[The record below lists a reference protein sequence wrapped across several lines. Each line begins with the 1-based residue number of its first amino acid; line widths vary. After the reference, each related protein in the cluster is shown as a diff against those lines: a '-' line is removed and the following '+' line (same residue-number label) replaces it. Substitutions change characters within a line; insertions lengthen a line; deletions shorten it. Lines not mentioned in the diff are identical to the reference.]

1 MEKLSAYLV
10 YIPYAVMLVALSE
23 FAYVLLR
30 RKERDKKE
38 TAANFSIWAI
48 GQVLKPLLTGGFF
61 LGILLPFSNWAPYS
75 LPINGWTAALTLLA
89 ADFIYYWNHRTSH
102 DVRLFWTY
110 HSVHHSSHEFNLSTA
125 IRLPWIGLFGD
136 TLFYIPAVLLG
147 FNPILLLLGKTIVLV
162 AQDWIHSD
170 HIGKLGWFDKY
181 FNSPSN
187 HRVHHGRNTLYLDK
201 NHGGILMIWD
211 RLFGTYQA
219 ELDAEPVIYGLTKPI
234 NSYNPWVINFHETG
248 FLLKQ
253 MREAKSL
260 NEALQYAFRG
270 PGWIPPAS
278 SQTTSH
284 ESVLTL

>member
-1 MEKLSAYLV
+1 MEKLSAYIV
-10 YIPYAVMLVALSE
+10 YIPYAVILVALSE

-30 RKERDKKE
+30 QKDRDKKE

-61 LGILLPFSNWAPYS
+61 LGFLIPISKWSPYS
-75 LPINGWTAALTLLA
+75 LPINGWTAALTLLT
-89 ADFIYYWNHRTSH
+89 ADFIYYWNHRASH

-147 FNPILLLLGKTIVLV
+147 FNPILLLLSKTIVLV
-162 AQDWIHSD
+162 AQEWIHSEQ
-170 HIGKLGWFDKY
+170 IGKLGWFDKY

-187 HRVHHGRNTLYLDK
+187 HRVHHGRNIVYLDK

-211 RLFGTYQA
+211 HLFGTYQA
-219 ELDAEPVIYGLTKPI
+219 EIDAEPVLYGLTKPI
-234 NSYNPWVINFHETG
+234 DSYNPWVINFHETASL
-248 FLLKQ
+248 FKQ
-253 MREAKSL
+253 MREAGSL
-260 NEALQYAFRG
+260 HEALQYAFRG
-270 PGWIPPAS
+270 PGWMPAVS
-278 SQTTSH
+278 SESTDK
-284 ESVLTL
+284 ESVLTV